1 MEEKDTNVLELMTQL
16 LSNIQ
21 FNVAQLVQNQS
32 QAVDVAAMRKELE
45 IYRSDSIM
53 KLMRNYGIDALIKTY
68 IEICTR
74 IFEIENNLDED
85 TGDLDVQT
93 LRWTLNRLE
102 KKFKSLGIKMSSSD
116 YGDEFDGAK
125 MEIFGNDEY
134 DEDAVL
140 PPAPKPEFVNRVK
153 KSIVP
158 AFIWNIPSLNG
169 TTDKIWYLEREKVTM
184 FR

>member
-1 MEEKDTNVLELMTQL
+1 MEDKDANVLELMTQL

-32 QAVDVAAMRKELE
+32 QVVDVAAMRKELE
-45 IYRSDSIM
+45 IYRSDSVM

-68 IEICTR
+68 TEICTR
-74 IFEIENNLDED
+74 IFEIENNLEED
-85 TGDLDVQT
+85 TKDLDVQT
-93 LRWTLNRLE
+93 LRWILNRLE
-102 KKFKSLGIKMSSSD
+102 KKFKSLGIKMSSSNS
-116 YGDEFDGAK
+116 GDEFDGSK

-134 DEDAVL
+134 DEDVVL
-140 PPAPKPEFVNRVK
+140 PPAPKPDFVNRVE

-169 TTDKIWYLEREKVTM
+169 GPDKIWYLEREKVTM